1 MTRPET
7 SIYILELLSN
17 YKIHLTFYA
26 RLLKAAISN
35 DLELFPA
42 RESIH
47 PGPAFEDDEEE
58 YEIENILNYK
68 EVRGKRK
75 YLVY

>member
-7 SIYILELLSN
+7 STYTLELPLN
-17 YKIHLTFYA
+17 YKIHLTFHA
-26 RLLKAAISN
+26 RLLKTAIPN

-42 RESIH
+42 RELTRLSS
-47 PGPAFEDDEEE
+47 AFENNEEE
-58 YEIENILNYK
+58 YKIENILDYK